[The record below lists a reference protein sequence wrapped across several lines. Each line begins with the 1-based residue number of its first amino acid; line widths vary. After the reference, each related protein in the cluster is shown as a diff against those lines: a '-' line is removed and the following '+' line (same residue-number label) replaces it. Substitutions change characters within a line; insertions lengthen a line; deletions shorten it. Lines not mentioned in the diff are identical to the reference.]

1 MSMATL
7 TLWQLTDTFCAY
19 LFVTVGLPAFV
30 LGKKMRGRRG
40 PERFLLYFM
49 TGNFF
54 VMNLVF
60 ALQLL
65 KISYPVTLI
74 LGTLLTA
81 IIARIKVNHI
91 PVKEIFLNFA
101 EKLRRLAGGQMGT
114 KTAIYKIGARLRG
127 AIYRF
132 CRWVGYYLFRRFLDC
147 ALIVLLFVVLWHIY
161 GTNLVEYYGY
171 KASDVLVH
179 NYWINSLSN
188 NDIFV
193 AGVYPQGFHCVIY
206 YFHAVFGIETFVLLR
221 VFAFV
226 ENVMLHLMLLCV
238 LRLCCR
244 SKYAAYVGTFAF
256 AIGKY
261 FNGNTYYRFYA
272 ALPQEFGIIFILPA
286 IYFGF
291 AFFEERRQE
300 IKTEKEKISAD
311 FVGAE
316 ATGTA
321 KRVRRKRKKKYL
333 RSNLHLAGFCMSF
346 SMTLAV
352 HFYGTM
358 VAGLFCLAM
367 ACGYWFLLV
376 RKQYFWKV
384 VITVVLSV
392 TIAVLPMV
400 LAFIGGTP
408 LEGSLIWAMSVMQTG
423 NNRTEEEEKTVVD
436 DAPEQNSTMGDSV
449 PGESV
454 PGDSATGE
462 AFTGTAGGEIP
473 VQEQKVQIGIEER
486 VSQVWDKIE
495 RNCNTVKNVLSTY
508 VLRLPYDDGVLW
520 VMISFLGLI
529 GLGVF
534 YILVRRVCYGAMLVS
549 TGLYMLFMCVMVGA
563 GVLGLP
569 TLMDEGRASIYFAYS
584 CPVALSFLLD
594 GALYIPF
601 FWLRGRVWKVG
612 RVLLNGLS
620 LACVAGFL
628 YYVVV
633 TEQVRTPSHTEGQE
647 MNDAVICLT
656 NIIKGE
662 DDFAWTIVSANDELR
677 MGWDYGYHYETI
689 TFLLEMENAPTD
701 TLIRIPTR
709 VVYFFVEKIPID
721 YNVHYA
727 GSGQAISEEGASNIL
742 PGDGGIYSYQGWY
755 RWIVMSRLYYWA
767 ETFRKL
773 YPNEMDIYMETDSF
787 ICYRVEQEPYRLFN
801 FALDYGYNNWG
812 YIAEEAAD

>member
-7 TLWQLTDTFCAY
+7 TLWQLTGTFCAY

-30 LGKKMRGRRG
+30 FGKKLRGRRA

-74 LGTLLTA
+74 LGTLLIA
-81 IIARIKVNHI
+81 GIARIKVNHI
-91 PVKEIFLNFA
+91 PVKEIFLNFV

-147 ALIVLLFVVLWHIY
+147 VLIVFLFASLWYVY

-179 NYWINSLSN
+179 NYWINSLSD

-206 YFHAVFGIETFVLLR
+206 YLHAVFGIETFVLLR

-226 ENVMLHLMLLCV
+226 ENMMLHLMLLCV

-244 SKYAAYVGTFAF
+244 SRYAAYVGTFAF
-256 AIGKY
+256 VVGTY
-261 FNGNTYYRFYA
+261 FNGDTYFRFYA

-300 IKTEKEKISAD
+300 VKAEKEKLSAD
-311 FVGAE
+311 IVVSE
-316 ATGTA
+316 APGMTRRGR
-321 KRVRRKRKKKYL
+321 KKRKRKYL
-333 RSNLHLAGFCMSF
+333 RSSLHLAGFCMSF

-367 ACGYWFLLV
+367 ACGYWFLFV

-384 VITVVLSV
+384 VLTVVLSV
-392 TIAVLPMV
+392 AIAVLPMA
-400 LAFIGGTP
+400 LAYMGGTR
-408 LEGSLIWAMSVMQTG
+408 LEGSLIWAMSII
-423 NNRTEEEEKTVVD
+423 RTDNSRTDEEEKTVVD
-436 DAPEQNSTMGDSV
+436 DAPEQNSTMG
-449 PGESV
+449 ESV
-454 PGDSATGE
+454 PGDSVAGDSAQGE
-462 AFTGTAGGEIP
+462 VFTGTAGGEML
-473 VQEQKVQIGIEER
+473 VQDQKVQIDIAER
-486 VSQVWDKIE
+486 VSQIRDKIE
-495 RNCNTVKNVLSTY
+495 HNWNIIETALNTY
-508 VLRLPYDDGVLW
+508 VFRLPYDDGVRW

-529 GLGVF
+529 GLGFF

-549 TGLYMLFMCVMVGA
+549 TGLYMLFMCVIVSA
-563 GVLGLP
+563 SILGLP
-569 TLMDEGRASIYFAYS
+569 ALMDGGRASIYFAYS
-584 CPVALSFLLD
+584 CPVALAFVLD
-594 GALYIPF
+594 GVLYIPF
-601 FWLRGRVWKVG
+601 CLLRGRAWKAG
-612 RVLLNGLS
+612 RVFLNGLS
-620 LACVAGFL
+620 LACLGGLL
-628 YYVVV
+628 YYVVA
-633 TEQVRTPSHTEGQE
+633 TDQVRPPRHFEGQE
-647 MNDAVICLT
+647 INEAVICLT
-656 NIIKGE
+656 NIIKNE
-662 DDFAWTIVSANDELR
+662 NDFAWTIVSANDEMR

-701 TLIRIPTR
+701 TLIRIPTK

-727 GSGQAISEEGASNIL
+727 DSGQAISEEGASHKI

-787 ICYRVEQEPYRLFN
+787 ICYRVEQEPYRLYN
-801 FALDYGYNNWG
+801 FALDYGFNEWG
-812 YIAEEAAD
+812 HVVEKTAD